1 MFSMIRSVSTRFVS
15 RTASTT
21 SVSFAGRAF
30 SRQTEHAE
38 ERRAGE
44 AQRPLHLG
52 RHGAAAQVA
61 EGIAGELG
69 VHDGDGGAEARRGGL

>member
-1 MFSMIRSVSTRFVS
+1 MIRPVSTRFVS

-21 SVSFAGRAF
+21 SVSFAGPHVQEADG
-30 SRQTEHAE
+30 HAE
-38 ERRAGE
+38 KRRAGE

-61 EGIAGELG
+61 KGIAGELR
-69 VHDGDGGAEARRGGL
+69 VHDGHGGGKLGGGL